1 MNSPHN
7 FSDLSP
13 AELAEVQLQA
23 ELRDMFVVDTQ
34 QHLDSYFSLV
44 GRLTAST
51 WAADIQHIYRAVHTI
66 KGGAVTVEADGVLYA
81 AGVLEDLLSDLR
93 YLEIAP
99 GLSDGKLQSM
109 LQEAGELLASAMEIV
124 ATGDRAA
131 QIVGPTTQRIQF
143 LHDLIKQE
151 YLPEWNE
158 QKQLHQEFA
167 EQGFDLVVLDLEM
180 TVERMVANR
189 VTPEMRQIGDSTI
202 EQLVQIGGD
211 IELADDWYH
220 LLSEFQAWLAQ
231 ADATAWKTHLLAYLQ
246 LCKTCV
252 CNSGVLDVTLTTT
265 LANFTLWNDV
275 AIVSEPVNL
284 GVDSDLDIEH
294 CSSEID
300 GIDLENLEL
309 ETLELDVAD
318 LDDFL
323 LDAIDA
329 PEPLASAA
337 WDLDD
342 GEIDEFSVAPLTDL
356 ADDDLLGL
364 TGWDEDE
371 PTLDQTP
378 TLDGEDVTLDQAPTL
393 DEDEPTLDQTPTLDG
408 EDVTLD
414 QAPEADDFSFDETAT
429 LEAEAF
435 ADDFDLPEFLWEEV
449 ADEDLTASAG
459 AIDDRTLDILDDILE
474 NDDLFAAAA
483 PTPNNNTAEI
493 RRNLQVPVPLE
504 RLDRSAQKVVD
515 TLLSARGV
523 MNLSQKLQFQLA
535 QLTELTDES
544 AQSITHLRQL
554 QDDYALLR
562 HISSESDSDNVSLE
576 RYRQGY
582 STINRLLENIL
593 RMSELGREIE
603 TSTKQTTNNLEGLDR
618 HILQLKDQ
626 IESSRLVPFRNLAMR
641 ARAILRDLTNRYG
654 KPAELIIE
662 NENLE
667 LDAGV
672 VQQLEPVMLHLLR
685 NAYDHGLESA
695 AARSASG
702 KSPQGTIRVSLQRR
716 GNYYN
721 LDVSDDGGGI
731 NASEIARKAQ
741 LKGFGLTNT
750 GTSAGLLAVLC
761 QPGLTSR
768 DTVNEVS
775 GRGVGMDVVASQ
787 IESMGG
793 KLSLQT
799 TLGQGTTFSIEV
811 PAPQLLVSCVL
822 LQVGARIVALP
833 TEEIQEMLLLDGNT
847 TQTADG
853 WKIQLADGSSATAWD
868 LNSYWQQPLLT
879 LSDTTVAI
887 RSRWSSFD
895 SQIPW
900 LIADDLLGQS
910 ELLISPLPHPIVSPA
925 GMLGVSVQPDGRLVS
940 VFDPVALLSKLRS
953 QPAAPTIPATTV
965 TAAAN
970 AQILVVDDAA
980 LMRRRLESSLNTHG
994 FATHTCS
1001 DGLEALNWIQL
1012 HGLPSILITDIEM
1025 PNMDGFTLV
1034 DRCRQAGF
1042 QMPIVVISSRL
1053 SEEWSREAHRLGA
1066 NCYLNKG
1073 FTTPQ
1078 LIDTVRS
1085 MLALQPV

>member
-1 MNSPHN
+1 MNSPHK
-7 FSDLSP
+7 SSALSP

-51 WAADIQHIYRAVHTI
+51 WAVDIQHIYRAVHTI
-66 KGGAVTVEADGVLYA
+66 KGGAVTVAADGVLYA

-99 GLSDGKLQSM
+99 ELSDGKLHSM

-180 TVERMVANR
+180 TVERMVADR
-189 VTPEMRQIGDSTI
+189 ITPQMRQIGDGTI
-202 EQLVQIGGD
+202 EQLVQIGRD

-231 ADATAWKTHLLAYLQ
+231 ADATDWKDHLLAYLQ
-246 LCKTCV
+246 VCKTCV
-252 CNSGVLDVTLTTT
+252 CNSGVLDAALTTALT
-265 LANFTLWNDV
+265 NFTLGNDASAV
-275 AIVSEPVNL
+275 AEPVNL
-284 GVDSDLDIEH
+284 GWEMAADFEADIFSLDNGN
-294 CSSEID
+294 D
-300 GIDLENLEL
+300 L
-309 ETLELDVAD
+309 ETLELNVDD

-329 PEPLASAA
+329 PEPLASAD

-342 GEIDEFSVAPLTDL
+342 GEIDEFSAAPLTNL

-378 TLDGEDVTLDQAPTL
+378 TLDGEDVTLDQAPAL

-408 EDVTLD
+408 DDLTLD
-414 QAPEADDFSFDETAT
+414 QTPEEDDFSFDETAT
-429 LEAEAF
+429 MEAEAF

-474 NDDLFAAAA
+474 NDDLFVAAA
-483 PTPNNNTAEI
+483 PAPNNNTAEI

-535 QLTELTDES
+535 QLTDLTDES

-603 TSTKQTTNNLEGLDR
+603 TSTKHTTSNLEGLDR

-685 NAYDHGLESA
+685 NAYDHGLESP

-702 KSPQGTIRVSLQRR
+702 KPLMGTIRVALQRR

-787 IESMGG
+787 IEAMGG

-953 QPAAPTIPATTV
+953 QPAAPAIPATTV

-994 FATHTCS
+994 FATHACS

-1012 HGLPSILITDIEM
+1012 NGLPSILITDIEM